1 MKKFLVSLLL
11 IVLALFVLVS
21 CGGNKET
28 PTGDTNG
35 TTQNSTEN
43 KDPAKDSPFKIPETP
58 MRDWVVDYMY
68 KMAKIKW
75 TPSQTMDL
83 TKDSKGGL
91 VGSTL
96 LFEKG
101 QVYEGLPYINL
112 TTDTDYEDFEA
123 ALKWNEGKQLYLY
136 ECPADRSEDMALG
149 NDCSS
154 AILLAWKRFD
164 PNIAAYDTGSCFP
177 LGEKTGI
184 YPIGDIVVNG
194 TEKVTE
200 DIVKNTPE
208 DVHYAALAQLQK
220 GDMVIW
226 RLKSAT
232 GDSVAGHTRMV
243 IKVEVSKTGAG
254 KINPHKSKVLTIE
267 QTNTMDKQAKAK
279 GINTNWYVEHEY
291 TFKELRDKNLIPVT
305 CKALSE
311 ERVEPKITVTG
322 ANTKKTITTVKD
334 KLMGSIESNYTIL
347 KVTVNIKKA
356 DDTVIHSQS
365 IKVHNMKMGTTFSL
379 KEFDFG
385 FDVSSLEAGD
395 YKYTIDVMT
404 VCGEGEVHCVEFS
417 KK

>member
-1 MKKFLVSLLL
+1 
-11 IVLALFVLVS
+11 
-21 CGGNKET
+21 
-28 PTGDTNG
+28 
-35 TTQNSTEN
+35 
-43 KDPAKDSPFKIPETP
+43 
-58 MRDWVVDYMY
+58 
-68 KMAKIKW
+68 
-75 TPSQTMDL
+75 
-83 TKDSKGGL
+83 
-91 VGSTL
+91 
-96 LFEKG
+96 
-101 QVYEGLPYINL
+101 
-112 TTDTDYEDFEA
+112 
-123 ALKWNEGKQLYLY
+123 
-136 ECPADRSEDMALG
+136 
-149 NDCSS
+149 
-154 AILLAWKRFD
+154 
-164 PNIAAYDTGSCFP
+164 
-177 LGEKTGI
+177 
-184 YPIGDIVVNG
+184 
-194 TEKVTE
+194 
-200 DIVKNTPE
+200 
-208 DVHYAALAQLQK
+208 
-220 GDMVIW
+220 
-226 RLKSAT
+226 
-232 GDSVAGHTRMV
+232 MV